1 METLVSI
8 IGLVLSIVAFV
19 CSLRASKKAD
29 GVIELNIRNMI
40 SESKRYYTS
49 SLHDW
54 VLAKADETISKDEE
68 LMRTVDQN
76 VKIAKQDFCNAYEEA
91 CMKYIDKKVDKERF
105 KKTYQVEIRQLVANW
120 RDIIFAGTSSYAAIR
135 KVDEEWNNPEKS

>member
-1 METLVSI
+1 MEILVSI
-8 IGLVLSIVAFV
+8 IGLLLSIVAFV

-54 VLAKADETISKDEE
+54 VLAKADATISADKD
-68 LMRTVDQN
+68 LMGTVDQN
-76 VKIAKQDFCNAYEEA
+76 VRIAKQDFCNAYEEA
-91 CMKYIDKKVDKERF
+91 CMKYIDGKVDKERF
-105 KKTYQVEIRQLVANW
+105 KKTYLVEIRNLVTNW
-120 RDIIFAGTSSYAAIR
+120 KDIIFADTSSYAAIR
-135 KVDEEWNNPEKS
+135 KVNEEWNNPEK